1 MLRATKE
8 QKQRPVC
15 PGTHAMRIH
24 ENHLSNRP
32 ISQMPQAAF
41 PRISVIV
48 PGYNVAH
55 DIEPAI
61 DTLLNQSKPFFEIIV
76 VNDGS
81 MDSTLARLRKSEAH
95 ARMHVIHSENQ
106 GLGAARNTG
115 VAWAHGDFLYF
126 FDAEGLL
133 SPVFVETISAALAE
147 DSTLDLIFFSGE
159 TFFDLGSEVSPDYNR
174 EIAGNF
180 SSGMEAFS
188 ALLEV
193 ESFEPHAYMYVSRR
207 CNWGLGKLK
216 FPPIIHEDEA
226 VILNVC
232 IAANGT
238 VVLPDK
244 LYRRRIRANSIM
256 TSPLG
261 TGSMNGAFKA
271 FIATAEVWRSR
282 RDLRSTY
289 GRQARRRLNILLEM
303 YLDKCI
309 QLQVF
314 PKLFSVVSA
323 YARLR
328 WRPPLMAMVPSILP
342 SWAIR
347 FIHKIKG

>member
-1 MLRATKE
+1 
-8 QKQRPVC
+8 
-15 PGTHAMRIH
+15 
-24 ENHLSNRP
+24 
-32 ISQMPQAAF
+32 MPQAAF

-48 PGYNVAH
+48 PAYNVAH
-55 DIEPAI
+55 DIEPAL

-81 MDSTLARLRKSEAH
+81 TDSTLARLRKYEAH

-106 GLGAARNTG
+106 GLGAARNHG
-115 VAWAHGDFLYF
+115 VAWAHGDFIYF
-126 FDAEGLL
+126 FDADGLL
-133 SPVFVETISAALAE
+133 SPMFVETISAALAE

-159 TFFDLGSEVSPDYNR
+159 TFCDLRSEVRPDDNR
-174 EIAGNF
+174 IIVGYF
-180 SSGMEAFS
+180 SSGVEAFS
-188 ALLEV
+188 VLLEV
-193 ESFEPHAYMYVSRR
+193 DSFEPHAYMYVSRR
-207 CNWGLGKLK
+207 CKWGPGKLK

-226 VILNVC
+226 VMLNVC
-232 IAANGT
+232 VAASGT
-238 VVLPDK
+238 VVLADK

-261 TGSMNGAFKA
+261 TRSMNGAFKA

-282 RDLRSTY
+282 RDLRPTY
-289 GRQARRRLNILLEM
+289 RRQARRRLNTLLEM

-314 PKLFSVVSA
+314 PKIFCVVSA

-342 SWAIR
+342 SWALR
-347 FIHKIKG
+347 FIRKTKG

>member
-1 MLRATKE
+1 
-8 QKQRPVC
+8 
-15 PGTHAMRIH
+15 
-24 ENHLSNRP
+24 
-32 ISQMPQAAF
+32 MPQAAF

-48 PGYNVAH
+48 PAYNVELY
-55 DIEPAI
+55 IESAL
-61 DTLLNQSKPFFEIIV
+61 DTLLNQSKPFFEIII

-81 MDSTLARLRKSEAH
+81 TDSTVARLRKSEAH

-115 VAWAHGDFLYF
+115 VAWAHGDFICF
-126 FDAEGLL
+126 FDADGLL
-133 SPVFVETISAALAE
+133 SPMFVETISAALTE

-159 TFFDLGSEVSPDYNR
+159 TFCDLWSEFGPDDNR
-174 EIAGNF
+174 DIVGYF

-207 CNWGLGKLK
+207 CKWGPGKLK

-226 VILNVC
+226 VVLNVC
-232 IAANGT
+232 VAASGT
-238 VVLPDK
+238 VVLADK
-244 LYRRRIRANSIM
+244 LYRRRIRANSMM

-261 TGSMNGAFKA
+261 TRSMNGAFKA
-271 FIATAEVWRSR
+271 FIAMAEVWHSR

-289 GRQARRRLNILLEM
+289 RRQARRRLNILLEM

-309 QLQVF
+309 QLQVS
-314 PKLFSVVSA
+314 PKLFSVVFA

-328 WRPPLMAMVPSILP
+328 WRPPIMAMVRSMLP
-342 SWAIR
+342 SWALPFTR
-347 FIHKIKG
+347 KIKR